1 VLPQSRS
8 HHASSSSATDADS
21 DLMAMLDASFRV
33 RGTTGLRVVDAS
45 AFPRVPGGSPVI
57 STFMISMKASEDIL
71 RDAKAT

>member
-1 VLPQSRS
+1 MTV
-8 HHASSSSATDADS
+8 
-21 DLMAMLDASFRV
+21 LDASFRV

-45 AFPRVPGGSPVI
+45 AFPRVPGGFPVI